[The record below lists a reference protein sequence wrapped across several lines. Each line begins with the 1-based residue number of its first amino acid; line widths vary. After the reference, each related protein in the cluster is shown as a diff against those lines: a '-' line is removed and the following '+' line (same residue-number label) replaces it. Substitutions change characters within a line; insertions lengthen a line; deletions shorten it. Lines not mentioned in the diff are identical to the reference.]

1 VTVQNG
7 NILED
12 TLELPKIDFV
22 MLDLATTWEAVPQI
36 TKYLNPDSTIC
47 CFSPTLEQVKK
58 NIHALQTAGFH
69 HIRSVELLKRT
80 FQVKPNAT
88 RPHGRMI
95 GHTGYLT
102 FARFSDRPLLDK
114 AFHSYYTPENLG
126 NLLLYGG
133 LTPSKNIMLLTS
145 VHSELSTLQII
156 LQQFF
161 TLGENLHVISINP
174 ENSPEAITEQ
184 ILTQLPPQLTN
195 NQEAFDSIIVD
206 NITHG
211 SLVNLCDIYLKK
223 AGTFCVLSQYIE
235 NVKLFYRAL
244 SEQNYIDLVSCEF
257 IKREI
262 AISVDPAIGSSCTHS
277 QYLPSEGYV
286 TIGRKVV
293 DNTPEPLRTP
303 EKIEFVEPLLDVAIG
318 LAETLPKD
326 EPPKIDYANLEEDE

>member
-1 VTVQNG
+1 
-7 NILED
+7 
-12 TLELPKIDFV
+12 

-36 TKYLNPDSTIC
+36 VKYLKSDSTIC

-58 NIHALQTAGFH
+58 NIRVLQTAGFH
-69 HIRSVELLKRT
+69 HISSMELLKRT

-133 LTPSKNIMLLTS
+133 LTPSKNILLLTS
-145 VHSELSTLQII
+145 VHSELSSLQII
-156 LQQFF
+156 FQRFF
-161 TLGENLHVISINP
+161 TLGENLHVVSINP

-195 NQEAFDSIIVD
+195 NQEAFDSIVVD

-211 SLVNLCDIYLKK
+211 SLVNICDIYLKK

-235 NVKLFYRAL
+235 NVKLFYRSL

-262 AISVDPAIGSSCTHS
+262 AINVDPAIGSSCTHS

-303 EKIEFVEPLLDVAIG
+303 EKVEFVEPLLDVAVG

-326 EPPKIDYANLEEDE
+326 EPPKIDYANLEDDE